1 MPNTRK
7 AKIIVYT
14 VVPQYSQDISSR
26 TLDDTKIHKSLVY
39 NDEGQESGLLYAQMH
54 HFLWV

>member
-39 NDEGQESGLLYAQMH
+39 NGEGQESGLLYAQMH